1 MSGWDGDGESRE
13 RGPDAG
19 GTSARRV
26 DRAET
31 PRGARRTRARG
42 RETRVWAPRLGRL
55 GSAARGKPRRK
66 AANGGEGGPTWRR
79 YARLTMAACAR
90 ARGGARGVR
99 RGARVALREVRA
111 TEAPTLTF
119 LKKST
124 HPGASHMVQSRAPH
138 GRAPVERRSLHPGA
152 NHGSST
158 ARRESPGGVGFVA
171 AVATCASLILQ
182 AVRDGSLP
190 APRSHLTPRA
200 LVVVVVVLE
209 VRGVAVDERVPVL
222 VESIEDP
229 EPGEAAEAVRPR
241 LVERPGLVQG
251 QALVRDAGAAAAC
264 AEIRFGARGG

>member
-1 MSGWDGDGESRE
+1 MGRGRGSRE
-13 RGPDAG
+13 RVL
-19 GTSARRV
+19 T
-26 DRAET
+26 RAERARDGSIA
-31 PRGARRTRARG
+31 PRRRGEHGGRARG
-42 RETRVWAPRLGRL
+42 RETRVWAPVSDD

-79 YARLTMAACAR
+79 YARLTMAAARAR
-90 ARGGARGVR
+90 ARGGARRETR
-99 RGARVALREVRA
+99 RTRRAPKCARRRRRR
-111 TEAPTLTF
+111 F
-119 LKKST
+119 LKKVNAPRS
-124 HPGASHMVQSRAPH
+124 QPH
-138 GRAPVERRSLHPGA
+138 GAITRAAWSSAGRETKSPPGA
-152 NHGSST
+152 NHGSNT
-158 ARRESPGGVGFVA
+158 ARREGPGGVGFVA
-171 AVATCASLILQ
+171 AVASCASLILQ
-182 AVRDGSLP
+182 ADRDGSLS

-200 LVVVVVVLE
+200 LVVVVVVVLE